1 MKIDGVTNIKTIR
14 TLEGYIKIELVNL
27 SKSESFIDCVEI
39 PNIFITNETLPV
51 IIEQMLSNDLKNVG
65 YRYTEHVKKEVNNFK
80 TMPQTQIVGTM
91 KLILNEISR

>member
-1 MKIDGVTNIKTIR
+1 MEFDGVTNIKTIR
-14 TLEGYIKIELVNL
+14 ALKEYIKIELVNP
-27 SKSESFIDCVEI
+27 SKAELFIDCVEI

-65 YRYTEHVKKEVNNFK
+65 YRYIEHVKKEVNNFK
-80 TMPQTQIVGTM
+80 TMPKTQIAGTM